1 MREKT
6 KKFSFTSW
14 KELAKA
20 ALALLKWLALG
31 VFTGVVVGF
40 VGAGFAHALW
50 KRVSW
55 LRHAYD

>member
-6 KKFSFTSW
+6 KKFSFTAW

-31 VFTGVVVGF
+31 MLVGCFVGF
-40 VGAGFAHALW
+40 VGAGFAHVLVQANCD
-50 KRVSW
+50 
-55 LRHAYD
+55 LRIR

>member
-6 KKFSFTSW
+6 KKFSFTAW

-31 VFTGVVVGF
+31 VLQVLSLG
-40 VGAGFAHALW
+40 L
-50 KRVSW
+50 
-55 LRHAYD
+55 